1 MDDLRTILASVG
13 LQPISVAQETTIP
26 STARIEADDR
36 ATRAIRVPEPE
47 PQPVQEENVETA
59 TLSDDDFSDIL
70 GDMGFEEGSENNDAE
85 WSEAD
90 IDEAEEEAIDN
101 GTPIENRDLDAEEDA
116 DWEGFHEVQHESQ
129 PDTHTTESTDDEG
142 TYEEA
147 VQALQEHME
156 NNPNALPQNSD
167 TFTTDTSTARFSG
180 AEWYDAIR
188 RSRIILAGV
197 GGIGSWCA
205 LQIARMS
212 PQTLVLYD
220 DDKVEEVNMAG
231 QLFSK
236 NDFGKSKVDAI
247 SEKIA
252 VYTSTN
258 SVFAIPEK
266 FTARSENGP
275 IMMCGFDSMTARKI
289 FFMKWLEGVHKA
301 DEGHKADCLFIDG
314 RLSIDEFQVFCI
326 RGDDEYNIN
335 LYAEK
340 YLFSDAEAEQALC
353 SMKQTTYL
361 ACMIGA
367 VMVNLLTNF
376 IANSLDP
383 ILPYDLPFLTQYD
396 AQNMIFTT
404 KN

>member
-1 MDDLRTILASVG
+1 
-13 LQPISVAQETTIP
+13 
-26 STARIEADDR
+26 
-36 ATRAIRVPEPE
+36 
-47 PQPVQEENVETA
+47 
-59 TLSDDDFSDIL
+59 
-70 GDMGFEEGSENNDAE
+70 
-85 WSEAD
+85 
-90 IDEAEEEAIDN
+90 
-101 GTPIENRDLDAEEDA
+101 
-116 DWEGFHEVQHESQ
+116 
-129 PDTHTTESTDDEG
+129 
-142 TYEEA
+142 
-147 VQALQEHME
+147 
-156 NNPNALPQNSD
+156 
-167 TFTTDTSTARFSG
+167 
-180 AEWYDAIR
+180 
-188 RSRIILAGV
+188 
-197 GGIGSWCA
+197 
-205 LQIARMS
+205 MS

-301 DEGHKADCLFIDG
+301 DEGHKADYLFIDG
-314 RLSIDEFQVFCI
+314 RLSIDEFQIFCI